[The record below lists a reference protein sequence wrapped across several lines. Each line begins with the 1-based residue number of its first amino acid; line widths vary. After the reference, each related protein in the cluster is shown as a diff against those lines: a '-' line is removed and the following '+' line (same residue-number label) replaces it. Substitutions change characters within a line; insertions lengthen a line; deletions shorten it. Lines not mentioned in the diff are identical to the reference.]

1 MKNKEYYISIEIGG
15 TNLRY
20 SIIDNELNIIYFNKI
35 KTKDFSDAYDKI
47 EYLSKNII
55 DDIMSKY
62 KIKAISFS
70 LASLLDK
77 TRRIAQSSPMINNFE
92 NVELADIFKKKYN
105 IDVFL
110 QKYVNSLLLYDIN
123 KNHLDKNGIIVGI
136 YLGTGLGNAI
146 AIDGKIHYGFSGGS
160 AELGHIPA
168 LGCYNKCDCGKT
180 GCIETL
186 VSGRKLEQ
194 IANNHNIKDIS
205 SIFNY
210 FDDIEEL
217 KDFVRYFAIAVATEI
232 SILDPNAVIIGGGVP
247 VMKNFPLDFFENEV
261 KNNLRAPNP
270 RNNINIIYSDN
281 DINAG
286 VIGSIISVLGL

>member
-1 MKNKEYYISIEIGG
+1 
-15 TNLRY
+15 
-20 SIIDNELNIIYFNKI
+20 
-35 KTKDFSDAYDKI
+35 
-47 EYLSKNII
+47 
-55 DDIMSKY
+55 
-62 KIKAISFS
+62 
-70 LASLLDK
+70 
-77 TRRIAQSSPMINNFE
+77 
-92 NVELADIFKKKYN
+92 

-110 QKYVNSLLLYDIN
+110 QKDVNSLLLYDIN

>member
-92 NVELADIFKKKYN
+92 NVELADIFEKKYN

-110 QKYVNSLLLYDIN
+110 QKDVNSLLLYDIN